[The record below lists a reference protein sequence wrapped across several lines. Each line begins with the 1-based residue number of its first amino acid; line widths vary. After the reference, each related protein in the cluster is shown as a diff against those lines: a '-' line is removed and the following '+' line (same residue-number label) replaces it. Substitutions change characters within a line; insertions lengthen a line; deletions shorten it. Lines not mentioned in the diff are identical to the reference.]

1 MQYSASPEEVSKFVK
16 SMPGIIPRMKISSD
30 SNIHVC
36 EVTTPVGQCGGALV
50 NFRDYHIKCVRCGME
65 HISKTLAEMLL
76 QAQSVLNDSATFRRH
91 VRWNNVREKKYFEI
105 SREYGGR
112 VC

>member
-16 SMPGIIPRMKISSD
+16 SMPGIIPRSKVSTD
-30 SNIHVC
+30 TNIHVC
-36 EVTTPVGQCGGALV
+36 SAQTSVGQCGGALV
-50 NFRDYHIKCVRCGME
+50 NFRAYHIKCVRCGSE
-65 HISKTLAEMLL
+65 HISKTKAEMLML
-76 QAQSVLNDSATFRRH
+76 AQSVLNSSATFRRQ